1 MTSNGGHFYC
11 SIVLM
16 TFAGTPAIRLFSG
29 IFLVTT
35 APAAITHP
43 APMVTPGITET
54 LAPNQQ
60 LFPTLI
66 GKAFLVLDF
75 FLYNSMDDSLYKT
88 HKKDQ

>member
-1 MTSNGGHFYC
+1 MTSIGGHFYC

-16 TFAGTPAIRLFSG
+16 TFAGTPAIRLLSG

-60 LFPTLI
+60 LFPTLT
-66 GKAFLVLDF
+66 GNAF
-75 FLYNSMDDSLYKT
+75 SKP
-88 HKKDQ
+88 

>member
-16 TFAGTPAIRLFSG
+16 TFAGIPAIKLLPG
-29 IFLVTT
+29 ISLVTT

-43 APMVTPGITET
+43 EPMVTPGITET

-66 GKAFLVLDF
+66 GKAF
-75 FLYNSMDDSLYKT
+75 SSP
-88 HKKDQ
+88 

>member
-16 TFAGTPAIRLFSG
+16 IFAGTPAIRLLSG
-29 IFLVTT
+29 ISLVTT

-54 LAPNQQ
+54 LAPE
-60 LFPTLI
+60 PTIIPYLI
-66 GKAFLVLDF
+66 GKAFS
-75 FLYNSMDDSLYKT
+75 NP
-88 HKKDQ
+88 